1 MQSLLDPSG
10 LKWVE
15 MEYCG
20 TSRQL
25 ANPMTQPGKEFFT
38 GLFRHSLDDK
48 GRVTIPSAWRTAHDE
63 GDRFLATPHP
73 EGYVAVLPPSE
84 VEKLHAKIAQLALS
98 DAAGQDFASRFFA
111 QTQSFTFDKQG
122 RVGLTAD
129 LLEHAGIAKEAV
141 LVGSLTKFNLYSPSR
156 WKKVEA
162 RTAGENF
169 GDIMRRL
176 GI

>member
-1 MQSLLDPSG
+1 MLDPGG

-20 TSRQL
+20 TSHPL
-25 ANPMTQPGKEFFT
+25 AYPMTHSGKELFT
-38 GLFRHSLDDK
+38 GLFRHILDDK
-48 GRVTIPSAWRTAHDE
+48 GRVTIPSAWRAAHQD
-63 GDRFLATPHP
+63 GDVFLATPHP
-73 EGYVAVLPPSE
+73 DGYLAVLPPSE

-98 DAAGQDFASRFFA
+98 DGAGQDFASRFFA
-111 QTQSFTFDKQG
+111 GTQSFSFDKQG

-129 LLEHAGIAKEAV
+129 LLEHGGIAKEAV

-162 RTAGENF
+162 RTSGENF